1 MRKYPVSLHFL
12 GSSLAA
18 VTLLVAAG
26 AAAAER
32 PLNGQAYRIADEAY
46 KAFAQGEY
54 DIAAAKAREA
64 IRLRPDVARLR
75 DLLEKAELARRTAQA
90 QLAFN
95 ASAASYQALERR
107 DFAQAVEQARKAVD
121 YLPALPAF
129 HIALINALVANGELE
144 QAEQAA
150 SDTIKPETPS
160 SEALLLRGAIRQQ
173 RGAVEPAQADFD
185 QALSGAGPANRRGI
199 RLVAADAALANGDP
213 QRALRLLEPLQ
224 GGEDKEATVRRALAT
239 IMLGRSDPSRAAPA
253 FSFPLVSCTSGPDLV
268 SACDIKPGAASA
280 DPGFLLADQ
289 AYRAFASKNYALAS
303 SKAGEAIQ
311 LSPRDLG
318 YRRLH
323 VQALSAQGLLAEA
336 EQAASTSLADFGN
349 DADMLL
355 ARADIRKR
363 RGNQVAAKADYA
375 AVLNAPDKTPRTEIA
390 ALIGLGRK
398 EDARAR
404 LAEVSR
410 SPEKGSELELAY
422 LALQAGDNQDA
433 LDLFSRAEAQGT
445 LTDAARHDAA
455 YAAAHQGRNEQ
466 AIGYLNRTVDAA
478 QAGHLALDAQQLYD
492 VRRETAD
499 LERRWGVRATL
510 SDRAVAAAGTGVP
523 HGGTIDGKDIAAEAY
538 WRPFGVQDG
547 ALMEIYGRINETIS
561 GGSGVPTGT
570 ATAQAAFGAR
580 VKPFSEVNAIL
591 ALERLVPLGD
601 ATSGDWLARAGF
613 SSDTG
618 LDLHADQT
626 NWLSTH
632 VYAEAGH
639 YFQHPQNYATVEGQ
653 LGRSYLLGASGST
666 LVLFPHLVMGAD
678 YDSTLIEH
686 DKKAIGSGIGTSMRY
701 WFRQDYYNAPRSFVD
716 LSLQYRWRIAGDKR
730 AEGWFIRLSASY

>member
-12 GSSLAA
+12 GSSLVAVALLAA
-18 VTLLVAAG
+18 TSAG
-26 AAAAER
+26 AAER
-32 PLNGQAYRIADEAY
+32 PLSGQAYRIADEAY

-54 DIAAAKAREA
+54 DIAAAKARQA

-75 DLLEKAELARRTAQA
+75 DLLEKAELARRTVQA
-90 QLAFN
+90 QLAFD

-129 HIALINALVANGELE
+129 HIALINALVADGELE

-185 QALSGAGPANRRGI
+185 QALSNAAPAAQRGI

-213 QRALRLLEPLQ
+213 QRVLRLLEPLQ
-224 GGEDKEATVRRALAT
+224 GGEDKEAAARRALAT
-239 IMLGRSDPSRAAPA
+239 VMLGRSAPV

-268 SACDIKPGAASA
+268 SACDINPGTASA

-289 AYRAFASKNYALAS
+289 AYRAFADKNYALAS
-303 SKAGEAIQ
+303 SKAGAATQ
-311 LSPRDLG
+311 LSPHDLG

-323 VQALSAQGLLAEA
+323 VQALSAQGSLAEA
-336 EQAASTSLADFGN
+336 EQVASTSLTDFGN

-363 RGNQVAAKADYA
+363 RGNPVAAQADYV
-375 AVLNAPDKTPRTEIA
+375 AVLSAPDKTARSEIA
-390 ALIGLGRK
+390 ALVGLGRK
-398 EDARAR
+398 EDAHQR
-404 LAEVSR
+404 LAAAAR

-422 LALQAGDNQDA
+422 LALQAGDNRDA
-433 LDLFSRAEAQGT
+433 LDLFSRAETQGT

-455 YAAAHQGRNEQ
+455 YTAARQGRNEQ

-478 QAGHLALDAQQLYD
+478 QAGHLALDAQQVYD

-499 LERRWGVRATL
+499 LERRWGIRATL
-510 SDRAVAAAGTGVP
+510 SDRGVAAAGVGVP
-523 HGGTIDGKDIAAEAY
+523 HGGTIDGTDIAAEAY
-538 WRPFGVQDG
+538 WRPFGLQNGTLV
-547 ALMEIYGRINETIS
+547 EIYGRLNETLN
-561 GGSGVPTGT
+561 GGSGVRTGS
-570 ATAQAAFGAR
+570 ATAQAALGAR

-591 ALERLVPLGD
+591 ALERLVPLGN

-613 SSDTG
+613 SSDAG
-618 LDLHADQT
+618 LDLHADQAS
-626 NWLSTH
+626 WLSTH

-639 YFQHPQNYATVEGQ
+639 YFQHPQSYATLEGQ
-653 LGRSYLLGASGST
+653 LGRSYRLGASGST

-678 YDSTLIEH
+678 YDSSLIEH
-686 DKKAIGSGIGTSMRY
+686 DKKAFGSGVGTSMRY
-701 WFRQDYYNAPRSFVD
+701 WFRQDYYNAPRSYAD

>member
-1 MRKYPVSLHFL
+1 MRKYPVSLRFL

-18 VTLLVAAG
+18 VTLLVATG
-26 AAAAER
+26 ASAAER
-32 PLNGQAYRIADEAY
+32 PLSGQAYRIADEAY

-54 DIAAAKAREA
+54 DVAAAKAREA

-75 DLLEKAELARRTAQA
+75 DLLQKAELARRTMQA

-107 DFAQAVEQARKAVD
+107 DFAQAVELARKAVD
-121 YLPALPAF
+121 YLPAVPAF
-129 HIALINALVANGELE
+129 RIALINALVAAGELE

-150 SDTIKPETPS
+150 SDMIKPDTSS

-173 RGAVEPAQADFD
+173 RGAVESAQTDFD
-185 QALSGAGPANRRGI
+185 QALSSAGPAAQRGI

-224 GGEDKEATVRRALAT
+224 GREDKEAAARRALAT
-239 IMLGRSDPSRAAPA
+239 IMRGRSGTSHAALA

-268 SACDIKPGAASA
+268 SACDINPGATSA
-280 DPGFLLADQ
+280 DPGFMLADQ
-289 AYRAFASKNYALAS
+289 AYRAFADKNYALAS
-303 SKAGEAIQ
+303 SKAGEATQ
-311 LSPRDLG
+311 LSPRDLS
-318 YRRLH
+318 YRRLQ
-323 VQALSAQGLLAEA
+323 VQALSAQGSLAEA
-336 EQAASTSLADFGN
+336 EQAANAALADFGN

-363 RGNQVAAKADYA
+363 RGNLDAAQADYA
-375 AVLNAPDKTPRTEIA
+375 AVLSAPDKTTRTEIS

-404 LAEVSR
+404 LAAAAS

-433 LDLFSRAEAQGT
+433 LELFNRAEAQGT

-455 YAAAHQGRNEQ
+455 YTAARQGRNEQ

-478 QAGHLALDAQQLYD
+478 QAGRLTLDAQQVYD
-492 VRRETAD
+492 VRRESAD
-499 LERRWGVRATL
+499 LERRWGMRATL
-510 SDRAVAAAGTGVP
+510 SDRGVAAAGIGVP
-523 HGGTIDGKDIAAEAY
+523 RGGTIDGKDIAAEVY
-538 WRPFGVQDG
+538 WRPFGLQNG
-547 ALMEIYGRINETIS
+547 ALVEVYGRVNETLS
-561 GGSGVPTGT
+561 GGSGVPTGS
-570 ATAQAAFGAR
+570 ATAQAALGAR

-613 SSDTG
+613 SSDAG
-618 LDLHADQT
+618 LDLHAEQT
-626 NWLSTH
+626 SWLSTH

-639 YFQHPQNYATVEGQ
+639 YFQHPQSYATLEGQ
-653 LGRSYLLGASGST
+653 LGRSYRLGESGST

-678 YDSTLIEH
+678 YDSGLIEH
-686 DKKAIGSGIGTSMRY
+686 DKKAIGSGIGTNMRY
-701 WFRQDYYNAPRSFVD
+701 WFRQDYYNAPRSYFD